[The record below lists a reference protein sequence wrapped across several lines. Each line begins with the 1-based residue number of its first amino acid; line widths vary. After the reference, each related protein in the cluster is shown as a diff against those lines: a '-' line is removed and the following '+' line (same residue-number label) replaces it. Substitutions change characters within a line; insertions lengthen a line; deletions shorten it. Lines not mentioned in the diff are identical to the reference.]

1 MRTKQQRYLPLIFLL
16 VILFSVV
23 GGLYWYDNN
32 VDRSGW
38 AEKDG
43 VRFYQDFH
51 AKPVS
56 GWMALEDGRYCFR
69 EDGTPLLGWQ
79 TIEGTTYYFGDT
91 GAMTTGWAEIDGD
104 TCYFGGNGAMV
115 TGWLWLEDGRYYLRD
130 GALLTGW
137 QEIDGG
143 RCYFDENGIA
153 ALGLAEIDGEK
164 YFFAD
169 GYLTTGLTEIDG
181 QFYWFGDDGTMQTG
195 WQETEEGRRYFQPE
209 GEMLTGWQEMED
221 GRRFFGSTGLM
232 TVGWYPLGEYRYY
245 FHEDGVMATQPTEID
260 GSTHYFTP
268 KGIEVVLVNGLNPVP
283 EWYETNL
290 VTLTGDHQVDARCYD
305 ALVKMLD
312 DCTAAGIE
320 YEFNSG
326 YRTQRTQTA
335 ILEYRTRE
343 HMKSYDL
350 TFREARDKALE
361 TVAVPG
367 TSEHQL
373 GLSVDLLG
381 KEAISWFTEHCWD
394 YGFILRYTEEK
405 EGITGIVDEPW
416 HFRYVGT
423 EVSLDLRDSGL
434 CLEEYLQ
441 AEPVTS
447 TKVHELFG
455 EKLYEEIIYKEEAQT
470 APQNEESAEE
480 GESSSALSS

>member
-1 MRTKQQRYLPLIFLL
+1 MKTKQQRFLPLIFLL
-16 VILFSVV
+16 VIVLSVV

-43 VRFYQDFH
+43 IRYYRDFH

-56 GWMALEDGRYCFR
+56 GWLDLPEGRYCFD
-69 EDGTPLLGWQ
+69 EDGCPLLGWQ
-79 TIEGTTYYFGDT
+79 TIDGVTYYFGDT
-91 GAMTTGWAEIDGD
+91 GIMTTGWKIINGD

-115 TGWLWLEDGRYYLRD
+115 TGWLWLEDGRYFLRD

-137 QEIDGG
+137 QDIDGG

-153 ALGLAEIDGEK
+153 AVGFTEIDGNA

-169 GYLTTGLTEIDG
+169 GFLATGLTEIDG
-181 QFYWFGDDGTMQTG
+181 DFYFFGTDGTLQTG
-195 WQETEEGRRYFQPE
+195 WQEDENGRRYFLPE
-209 GEMLTGWQEMED
+209 GKMARGWLEMEE
-221 GRRFFGSTGLM
+221 GWRLFGDNGLM
-232 TVGWYPLGEYRYY
+232 TTGWFQAGEYRYY
-245 FHEDGVMATQPTEID
+245 FREDGTMAAGPTEID
-260 GSTHYFTP
+260 GQIHYFTP
-268 KGIEVVLVNGLNPVP
+268 KGIEVILVNGLNPVP
-283 EWYETNL
+283 DWYEPTL
-290 VTLTGDHQVDARCYD
+290 VTLTGDHQVDQRCYD
-305 ALVKMLD
+305 ALVRMLD

-326 YRTQRTQTA
+326 YRTLYTQTA

-343 HMKSYDL
+343 HMESYSL
-350 TFREARDKALE
+350 NFREARDKALE

-367 TSEHQL
+367 TSEHHL
-373 GLSVDLLG
+373 GLAVDLLG
-381 KEAISWFTEHCWD
+381 KEAIPWFTEHCWD

-405 EGITGIVDEPW
+405 EDITGIIDEPW

-423 EVSLDLRDSGL
+423 EVSLDMRDSGL
-434 CLEEYLQ
+434 CLEEYLG

-447 TKVHELFG
+447 VKVRELFG
-455 EKLYEEIIYKEEAQT
+455 EKLYEETIYGKEQ
-470 APQNEESAEE
+470 QK
-480 GESSSALSS
+480 